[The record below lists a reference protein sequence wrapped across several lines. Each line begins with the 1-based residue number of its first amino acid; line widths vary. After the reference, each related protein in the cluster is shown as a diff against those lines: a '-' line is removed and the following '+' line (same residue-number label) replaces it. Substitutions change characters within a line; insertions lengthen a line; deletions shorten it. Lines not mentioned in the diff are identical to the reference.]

1 MFLILTA
8 AEFLR
13 GAEQVT
19 RVHETPGRI
28 NQKTLPT
35 VLILAAVPVAE
46 RGIAAQ
52 ASLNAVSE
60 RGAALAPFRSCL
72 VLVDPVHF
80 PLIAESIYIRSV
92 KVVVCGLISTG

>member
-1 MFLILTA
+1 MRSKLQGCMKPLVELIK
-8 AEFLR
+8 
-13 GAEQVT
+13 
-19 RVHETPGRI
+19 TPSPNCADPRCCS
-28 NQKTLPT
+28 
-35 VLILAAVPVAE
+35 VAE

-72 VLVDPVHF
+72 VLVDPVLF